1 MEAVKDTTS
10 KHVIS
15 CLKLLIKFCGN
26 PTRIITDRGK
36 GFANKELNAFCT
48 SENIQHVLN
57 AVASPR
63 SNGQVERFNRTI
75 LTSLTTAIGEDH
87 GSWEQKICKVQR
99 GIINMCLNSTT
110 GKSPSELLYGFRP
123 RLKYD
128 IELSNI
134 LADSDRLKTF
144 DKNRNKALGKI
155 NKTAK
160 AEETL

>member
-10 KHVIS
+10 RHVIN

-48 SENIQHVLN
+48 SENINHVLN

-87 GSWEQKICKVQR
+87 SSWEQKICEVQR
-99 GIINMCLNSTT
+99 GINMCLNSTT

-134 LADSDRLKTF
+134 LADSDRLETL
-144 DKNRNKALGKI
+144 DKNRNKALGNV
-155 NKTAK
+155 NKT
-160 AEETL
+160 